1 MPSAAAG
8 RGALEEITPVIAQLN
23 HASMLAAVT
32 ALNAEGITF
41 VPDAPGPHALTRLPG
56 RRLVAWQRRRT
67 RLEGPGLAEGLM
79 EPHEDVPYV
88 LVHLMVSRC
97 SLIQICV
104 QMGDNLG

>member
-1 MPSAAAG
+1 M
-8 RGALEEITPVIAQLN
+8 IAQLN

-67 RLEGPGLAEGLM
+67 RLEGPGLAQGLM

-88 LVHLMVSRC
+88 LVHLIVSCC
-97 SLIQICV
+97 SSIQLCV
-104 QMGDNLG
+104 QMGDVSG